1 MIWIISTTVL
11 TIILIIGIFVLRNML
26 RKNEFM
32 EDFIVRQDEAVNSI
46 SERLQKIDDQGIFE
60 SDDQIGWFW
69 KEMMKIKEALD
80 EFKLR

>member
-1 MIWIISTTVL
+1 MISTAVL

-26 RKNEFM
+26 QKNEFM
-32 EDFIVRQDEAVNSI
+32 EDFIVRQDEAINSI
-46 SERLQKIDDQGIFE
+46 SERLKTIDDKGIFE

-69 KEMMKIKEALD
+69 KEMMRIKEALD

>member
-1 MIWIISTTVL
+1 MISTAVL

-26 RKNEFM
+26 QKNEFM
-32 EDFIVRQDEAVNSI
+32 EDFIVRQDEAINSI
-46 SERLQKIDDQGIFE
+46 SERLKTIDDKGIFE

-69 KEMMKIKEALD
+69 KEMKRIKEALD